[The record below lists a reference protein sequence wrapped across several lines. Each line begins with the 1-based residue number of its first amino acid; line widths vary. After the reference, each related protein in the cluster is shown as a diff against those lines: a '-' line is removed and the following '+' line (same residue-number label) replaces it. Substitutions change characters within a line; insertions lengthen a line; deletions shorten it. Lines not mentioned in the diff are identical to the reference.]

1 MMVSVLCE
9 SGRIDW
15 DGLVAARMRVQKPV
29 GRRYRVLGIVALI
42 AVLVLPACTSSGEPQ
57 PNPSALHDDAI
68 TVASFDFPES
78 ELLGDLYGGALRS
91 KGFEVRYARR
101 LGPRELVDPALARGL
116 VELVPE
122 YAGTALQF
130 LSLGRAQASP
140 DVAATHRALERTLRG
155 SEMVALDPA
164 PAQDS
169 NAIVVTPLTA
179 TKHGLRT
186 ISDLAELR
194 PPLTF
199 GGPPECPTRPL
210 CLQGLRRKY
219 GLRVESFLP
228 LDAGG
233 PLTRQALERSQ
244 VDVAL
249 MFSTEPALVN
259 AGLIALADDRQL
271 QPAENVTPIV
281 NRAVVR
287 RYGARFVAVVN
298 RVSEALTTADL
309 RALNA
314 QVAAG
319 FPTSEVAAGWL
330 AKKGLR

>member
-1 MMVSVLCE
+1 VVF
-9 SGRIDW
+9 G
-15 DGLVAARMRVQKPV
+15 V
-29 GRRYRVLGIVALI
+29 VALT
-42 AVLVLPACTSSGEPQ
+42 ACTSTSP
-57 PNPSALHDDAI
+57 PVPVRSSLHDDAI

-78 ELLGDLYGGALRS
+78 ELLGDLYGQALRS
-91 KGFEVRYARR
+91 EGFEVRYARR

-122 YAGTALQF
+122 YSGTALQF
-130 LSLGRAQASP
+130 LSLGRAEASP
-140 DVAATHRALERTLRG
+140 DVTATHKALERTLRD
-155 SEMVALDPA
+155 SEVMALDPA
-164 PAQDS
+164 PAQDA
-169 NAIVVTPLTA
+169 NAIVVSPLTA
-179 TKHGLRT
+179 REHGLRT
-186 ISDLAELR
+186 ISDLADVR

-210 CLQGLRRKY
+210 CLRGLRQKY
-219 GLRVESFLP
+219 GLRIKSFLP
-228 LDAGG
+228 LDVGG

-259 AGLIALADDRQL
+259 AGLIALVDDRQL

-281 NRAVVR
+281 HREAVER
-287 RYGARFVAVVN
+287 HGRRFVAVVN

-319 FPTSEVAAGWL
+319 FPTTEVAAGWL

>member
-1 MMVSVLCE
+1 
-9 SGRIDW
+9 
-15 DGLVAARMRVQKPV
+15 VQVRK
-29 GRRYRVLGIVALI
+29 LGVISLALL
-42 AVLVLPACTSSGEPQ
+42 AGALSLPACASSESPA
-57 PNPSALHDDAI
+57 PAPTALHDRAI

-78 ELLGDLYGGALRS
+78 ELLGDLYGLALEQA
-91 KGFEVRYARR
+91 GYDVRFARR

-130 LSLGRAQASP
+130 LSLGEAEPSA
-140 DVAATHRALERTLRG
+140 DVLATHAALQRTLRRSG
-155 SEMVALDPA
+155 LRALDPA

-169 NAIVVTPLTA
+169 NAIVVTPRTA
-179 TKHGLRT
+179 HAFGLRT
-186 ISDLAELR
+186 ISDLAEVD

-199 GGPPECPTRPL
+199 GGPPECPTRPF
-210 CLQGLRRKY
+210 CLRGLRHRY
-219 GLRVESFLP
+219 GLRVKTFLP

-233 PLTRQALERSQ
+233 PLTRQALEQSQ

-259 AGLIALADDRQL
+259 AGLVALADDRAL
-271 QPAENVTPIV
+271 QPAESVTPIV
-281 NRAVVR
+281 HESVVR
-287 RYGARFVAVVN
+287 RFGDRAVDAVN
-298 RVSEALTTADL
+298 RVSAALTTADL

-319 FPTSEVAAGWL
+319 FPPAEVAAGWL
-330 AKKGLR
+330 RKVGRR